1 MIALGLRLSLR
12 GGGEAVAR
20 LALIVAGV
28 AAGVTVL
35 LVTLSLFNAFQ
46 ATSARP
52 CWECTTGTAPSGWA
66 LDATADGALW
76 NYRLDYYAGQSIKR
90 LDAAALGPRAPVVPG
105 LARMPAPGQYYAS
118 PALARLLASVP
129 PEQLGDRFPGTLAG
143 TVGRA
148 ALSGPDELTVV
159 VGRTPLEVA
168 AITGTRQV
176 DTVETGTGYDDFGDL
191 YRFGFAVAAIGLF
204 VPLLVLVGTATRLA
218 AARREARFA
227 AIRLVGATSRQI
239 SVIAAMDAAI
249 GAFLGALLG
258 LALFPLVRPA
268 VADLRITGARFYPDL
283 VTPEP
288 WQYAAVLVGVPLL
301 AGGTALWSLRR
312 VRVSPLGTVRK
323 AAPRPPR
330 IWRVIP
336 LLAGLGLFAGP
347 VFRDEGHKADEGL
360 AAVAL
365 ALVMVGL
372 VLAGPWVTM
381 LAARLAARVTGG
393 AATLLA
399 SQRLA
404 ADPRGAFRSVSGLVL
419 AVFLGTAIAG
429 IVPAVVSGQQA
440 VAGGALTGVLR
451 APLGL
456 GGLPPREGAE
466 LLDRLRSYPGVGVLP
481 VYALAE
487 PAENHL
493 ISPDGPPPRTAV
505 GCAELARL
513 PVIGTC
519 PAGARAVMGNFE
531 RLVGADNPLTVD
543 RILPLAGPSSRPAT
557 TTGLSL
563 AAVLVRLDATNG
575 ADASGTGTGDVEP
588 GGERTGADG
597 AATLER
603 VRTLLARYGAD
614 APMTFAEVAQTR
626 ATLFTQI
633 ENIALGIVALTLLTG
648 GCSLVVAVGGGLME
662 RRQPFTLL
670 RLAGTPARTLASV
683 VLLESA
689 LPLVLAAAVA
699 AAAGFGVAGPMID
712 GLAMKNASPAMP
724 GPVYFATVGAGLAAS
739 LLVILMALPL
749 LRHMTAP
756 DNARFE

>member
-20 LALIVAGV
+20 LALIGAGV

-76 NYRLDYYAGQSIKR
+76 NYREDYYAGQSIKR

-129 PEQLGDRFPGTLAG
+129 PEQLGDRFPGTLGG

-159 VGRTPLEVA
+159 VGRKPLEVA
-168 AITGTRQV
+168 ALAGTRQV
-176 DTVETGTGYDDFGDL
+176 DTVETGTGYDDFGDI

-204 VPLLVLVGTATRLA
+204 VPLLVLVGAATRLS

-239 SVIAAMDAAI
+239 SVIAAVDAAI

-258 LALFPLVRPA
+258 VALFPLVRPA
-268 VADLRITGARFYPDL
+268 VADVRITGARFFLDL
-283 VTPEP
+283 VAPAP
-288 WQYAAVLVGVPLL
+288 WQYAAVLVCVPLL
-301 AGGTALWSLRR
+301 AGCSALWSLRR
-312 VRVSPLGTVRK
+312 VRVSPLGTVKK

-330 IWRVIP
+330 VWRVIP

-347 VFRDEGHKADEGL
+347 VFRGEGHKLDEGV
-360 AAVAL
+360 AGAAL

-372 VLAGPWVTM
+372 VLAGPWLTM

-419 AVFLGTAIAG
+419 AVFLGTAISG

-487 PAENHL
+487 PAENHV
-493 ISPDGPPPRTAV
+493 ISPDGPPPTTAV
-505 GCAELARL
+505 ECAELARI
-513 PVIGTC
+513 PVLGTC

-531 RLVGADNPLTVD
+531 RVMGLDNPLTVD
-543 RILPLAGPSSRPAT
+543 RILPLSGPSSRPVST

-563 AAVLVRLDATNG
+563 AAVLVRLDATNSADESSAG
-575 ADASGTGTGDVEP
+575 AGAG
-588 GGERTGADG
+588 RTEADG

-626 ATLFTQI
+626 ATLFTQV
-633 ENIALGIVALTLLTG
+633 ENIALGMVALTLLTG

-699 AAAGFGVAGPMID
+699 AAAGFGVAGPLID
-712 GLAMKNASPAMP
+712 GLAMKSASPALP
-724 GPVYFATVGAGLAAS
+724 GPVYFATAGAGLAAS
-739 LLVILMALPL
+739 LLVILMVLPL